1 MNIYNRLLTKYYT
14 VIKQMSELKVYTVFM
29 TDDEVNDLNDHLS
42 KDFSSLSDN
51 LKSVH
56 EKINYFTE
64 GDS

>member
-1 MNIYNRLLTKYYT
+1 
-14 VIKQMSELKVYTVFM
+14 MSELKVYTVFM
-29 TDDEVNDLNDHLS
+29 TDEEVNDLNDHLS
-42 KDFSSLSDN
+42 KDYSSLTDN